1 MESLN
6 SSTGK
11 NLAIGV
17 VVGLL
22 VIGVAVLFIR
32 YNDTRP
38 LVQGFADMVRKYT
51 PTPAKPTIVHP
62 KTENFVAANG
72 VGLYACSQES
82 AEGAELFSI
91 FMKHDGSADAKQD
104 LRNLRNLLA
113 KLSCMKRDLLSPSG
127 IISAENELRFT
138 TQSDI
143 QPLADTTSRCL
154 SKQIPERDLN
164 IQFEKWQA
172 YGLDLIRRLCTD
184 YNIEESQVVEA
195 ERLFGNMYA
204 DVYVVAKSKC
214 LGVESI
220 APKSSRL
227 DPKGI
232 TPNDVKNLGV
242 FDGFSSEAKNQ

>member
-1 MESLN
+1 MESSN

-11 NLAIGV
+11 NLAIGAV
-17 VVGLL
+17 IGLL
-22 VIGVAVLFIR
+22 VVGIAILFIR

-38 LVQGFADMVRKYT
+38 LIQGFADIIRKYT
-51 PTPAKPTIVHP
+51 PHPAKPAIPHP

-82 AEGAELFSI
+82 AEGAQLFSI
-91 FMKHDGSADAKQD
+91 FMKQGGDVDSKQD

-127 IISAENELRFT
+127 LISASNELRFT

-154 SKQIPERDLN
+154 SKQIPERDLD

-172 YGLDLIRRLCTD
+172 YGIDLIRRLCTD
-184 YNIEESQVVEA
+184 YKIEENQVIEA
-195 ERLFGNMYA
+195 ERLFVNMYA

-214 LGVESI
+214 LSVESI
-220 APKSSRL
+220 APKPSRL
-227 DPKGI
+227 DPKGV
-232 TPNDVKNLGV
+232 TPNDVKNLST
-242 FDGFSSEAKNQ
+242 FDGYTSESKNR